1 MLTYVCRPVA
11 IAPIRLETEEERRL
25 FQQGEEN
32 YKAKKAARNQNLQEQ
47 APNDEEADMIHA
59 MWKIENEL
67 SNSNAPRPDNIIPM
81 SSTKLESTMLMQ
93 PEDRNRHNFMIFGGF
108 LLKHTFE
115 LAFCCASSFAKG
127 RPTFISLDPSTFEN
141 PVPVGSM
148 LYLRAVVAYTDPPL
162 LHGSVAQSE
171 QQQSRKYTRVQVRVE
186 SQVRDI
192 ETGQM
197 KPTGVFNYTFIVP
210 KEIHV
215 MPKTYAEFMV
225 WVDARRRAMHMDP
238 SLAEKFPEFD
248 RATE

>member
-1 MLTYVCRPVA
+1 M
-11 IAPIRLETEEERRL
+11 ETEEERRL
-25 FQQGEEN
+25 FQNGEEN
-32 YKAKKAARNQNLQEQ
+32 YKAKKAARNQNLQER

-67 SNSNAPRPDNIIPM
+67 NNSNIPRPDNIIPM

-162 LHGSVAQSE
+162 LHGIITE
-171 QQQSRKYTRVQVRVE
+171 QRDQQQQHQQSRKYTRVQVRVE